1 LKKLSSGKL
10 DALFVP
16 KPMAVQFFAKPCE
29 CDACALKHA
38 RVIWKAARF
47 GRLFLFGDGLLFPN
61 YSR

>member
-16 KPMAVQFFAKPCE
+16 KPWLFSFSPSLGE